1 MNISK
6 ENDLNTQA
14 VLAMRGSGYY
24 SQRTAGAKI
33 ASETKTSERTCEPC
47 PDGSFSTEEN
57 ADTICKKIYHTILNM
72 YVDPKNEK
80 EHHDIYFKL
89 VKELFNAAPNQVIL
103 ALTME
108 VSQKILEGNHYQ
120 AVKIC
125 KKLLN
130 FEAELLANVP
140 G

>member
-1 MNISK
+1 MDVK
-6 ENDLNTQA
+6 
-14 VLAMRGSGYY
+14 
-24 SQRTAGAKI
+24 
-33 ASETKTSERTCEPC
+33 
-47 PDGSFSTEEN
+47 EN
-57 ADTICKKIYHTILNM
+57 ADTICKKIYHAILNM

-108 VSQKILEGNHYQ
+108 ISQKILEGNHYQ
-120 AVKIC
+120 AVKTC

>member
-1 MNISK
+1 
-6 ENDLNTQA
+6 
-14 VLAMRGSGYY
+14 
-24 SQRTAGAKI
+24 
-33 ASETKTSERTCEPC
+33 
-47 PDGSFSTEEN
+47 
-57 ADTICKKIYHTILNM
+57 M
-72 YVDPKNEK
+72 YVDPKHEK

-120 AVKIC
+120 AVKTC